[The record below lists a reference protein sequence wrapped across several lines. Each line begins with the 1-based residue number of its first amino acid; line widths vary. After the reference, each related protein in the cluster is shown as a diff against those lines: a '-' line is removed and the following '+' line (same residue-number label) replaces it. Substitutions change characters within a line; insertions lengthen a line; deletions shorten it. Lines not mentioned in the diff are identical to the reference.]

1 VAPNLA
7 NEPKLGDQRPRERVR
22 DRRTLRSVAIGAP
35 VGAVLFVIAVWL
47 ISLVGSG
54 HPSALIYVGAAVI
67 GAAVG
72 PVLLPFVTLARADG
86 ADADIVAA
94 RTPAGSR
101 ADAPLEGAQEADH
114 ESSSPRP

>member
-1 VAPNLA
+1 VASNHPH
-7 NEPKLGDQRPRERVR
+7 EPQLGDQRPRERAR

-47 ISLVGSG
+47 IGFVASG
-54 HPSALIYVGAAVI
+54 NPSALIYVGAAVI

-72 PVLLPFVTLARADG
+72 PVLLPFVTLERADG
-86 ADADIVAA
+86 RDADIVAA
-94 RTPAGSR
+94 RTPADGR

-114 ESSSPRP
+114 EQSSSRP